1 MVVSF
6 CQTKGHVH
14 VLYKCQDF
22 NVVVLK
28 PLAEWPFLSTRGPSI
43 MEFPPDNSC
52 SKNSFL
58 QSKAVQQ
65 NISVVR
71 DPAGGAVLPCV
82 SANFLSRERVSYL
95 PYVTLLLFFPIYI
108 LFPSV
113 HIIALK
119 YDHCK
124 KHVFI

>member
-1 MVVSF
+1 MYIVVSF
-6 CQTKGHVH
+6 CQTKRHVH

-43 MEFPPDNSC
+43 MEFPPDNTC

-71 DPAGGAVLPCV
+71 DPAGGAVLRCV

-95 PYVTLLLFFPIYI
+95 PYVASFLSYLYI
-108 LFPSV
+108 ISFSP
-113 HIIALK
+113 HDCTEI
-119 YDHCK
+119 
-124 KHVFI
+124 